1 MFFFFFQEQL
11 YNDKIIQQAFKKIC
25 LDKMLIDGYFD
36 MRKYEQGKIERLD
49 LYVKLKKCKSD
60 FADLFKRDYPKN
72 HDAIMGLW
80 HSISENGEKLKNNST
95 DFIELT
101 LDEADAIVYWVYQ
114 VFEKKDREEITSYI
128 FGQEKALNGIDCKI
142 EYKCGIPYNSKR
154 IEIAV
159 INHVS
164 DFYSII
170 AEENIHERLFYRGHS
185 NANYFLLPSL
195 FRSKALLTNERKM
208 YNELMI
214 ECPNYFPYGSTHLD
228 KLVEMQHYGLPTRLL
243 DITSN
248 PLVALYFACSA
259 NPDSLGEIIL
269 ISADD
274 ESIKYP
280 NSDCV
285 SILASLPLFSYKDQ
299 IKFFTAAKTLN
310 KAQFNKQISRLL
322 HEVKQ
327 EKPSFEAKVNNSDLL
342 SNFIVLA
349 QKNNQRIVKQDG
361 AFIICGLEDF
371 QWYSYTRALSLNE
384 LRYRRNGKTLVV
396 IVNDKRKIMK
406 ELATYGIT
414 KATLF
419 PEIDDV
425 AEYIKNKFN
434 K

>member
-1 MFFFFFQEQL
+1 MKVIAKDFTIPKQ
-11 YNDKIIQQAFKKIC
+11 Y
-25 LDKMLIDGYFD
+25 
-36 MRKYEQGKIERLD
+36 
-49 LYVKLKKCKSD
+49 LKQ
-60 FADLFKRDYPKN
+60 
-72 HDAIMGLW
+72 
-80 HSISENGEKLKNNST
+80 
-95 DFIELT
+95 
-101 LDEADAIVYWVYQ
+101 YQ
-114 VFEKKDREEITSYI
+114 VLLTKGKTTI
-128 FGQEKALNGIDCKI
+128 FSCICYAKALYI
-142 EYKCGIPYNSKR
+142 
-154 IEIAV
+154 V
-159 INHVS
+159 
-164 DFYSII
+164 
-170 AEENIHERLFYRGHS
+170 LF
-185 NANYFLLPSL
+185 
-195 FRSKALLTNERKM
+195 T
-208 YNELMI
+208 EL
-214 ECPNYFPYGSTHLD
+214 ST
-228 KLVEMQHYGLPTRLL
+228 P
-243 DITSN
+243 
-248 PLVALYFACSA
+248 
-259 NPDSLGEIIL
+259 LGEIIL

-299 IKFFTAAKTLN
+299 IKFVTAAKTLN

-414 KATLF
+414 QATLF